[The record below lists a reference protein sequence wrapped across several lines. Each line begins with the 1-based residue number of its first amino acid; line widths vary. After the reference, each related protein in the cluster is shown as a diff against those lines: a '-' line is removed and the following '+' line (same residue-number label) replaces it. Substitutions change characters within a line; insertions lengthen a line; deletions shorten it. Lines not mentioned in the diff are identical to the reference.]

1 MLIDRQ
7 YRTNISRQ
15 ELEDALNVMN
25 PALDELFRQPWMTK
39 SFFGRDKEILK
50 ELMEYA
56 EQIRKSADL
65 VLILAGRGAE
75 ADLAVRAALSAVP
88 ADEEAP
94 EIQIVEPGLSP
105 AYYSGLLDQI
115 RGKNASL
122 IVIDLPERGGAGAEE
137 ELAFRAAYHILKRA
151 VISGADSAGSSL
163 IVSAEAGKIYAICN
177 GSSRDLLPDAR
188 DNDYPIL
195 YVGEEASP
203 YLANAEAVLLPLA
216 VRDPLGAAE
225 YLKGFG
231 DAVQSPDWDRDAC
244 VPAYEML
251 ERAVRVDCWQQEYRE
266 MASWMAA
273 LLKRRVGQTDVAARS
288 LPWELT
294 ALADERGQG
303 GLYEILLASRDYET
317 YLMTPLFDGCDPDG
331 SLHGLMASTADHDF
345 FASGEGLPGVKLVS
359 PLPDAEAAGAL
370 MAFLQMTAWLA
381 GHVQ

>member
-1 MLIDRQ
+1 M
-7 YRTNISRQ
+7 TN
-15 ELEDALNVMN
+15 
-25 PALDELFRQPWMTK
+25 

-177 GSSRDLLPDAR
+177 GASRDLLPDAR

-231 DAVQSPDWDRDAC
+231 EAVQSPDWDRDAC
-244 VPAYEML
+244 VPAYEMR

-273 LLKRRVGQTDVAARS
+273 LLNRGAGPTGAGLASASGQTVAGQTRGAAAARC
-288 LPWELT
+288 LPRELT

-303 GLYEILLASRDYET
+303 CLYEILLASRDYET
-317 YLMTPLFDGCDPDG
+317 DLMTPLFDGCDPDG

-345 FASGEGLPGVKLVS
+345 FTNGEGLPGVKLVS

-381 GHVQ
+381 GYVR

>member
-7 YRTNISRQ
+7 YRTTIGRQ

-25 PALDELFRQPWMTK
+25 PVLDELFRQPWMTK

-151 VISGADSAGSSL
+151 VISGADSAGSAL

-177 GSSRDLLPDAR
+177 GASRDLLPDAR

-195 YVGEEASP
+195 YVGEESSP
-203 YLANAEAVLLPLA
+203 YLANSEAVLLPLA

-244 VPAYEML
+244 VPAYEMR

-273 LLKRRVGQTDVAARS
+273 LLKRGVGQTDAAARS
-288 LPWELT
+288 LPRELT

-317 YLMTPLFDGCDPDG
+317 DLMTPLFDGCDPDG

-345 FASGEGLPGVKLVS
+345 FTNGEGLPGVKLVS

-381 GHVQ
+381 GHVR